1 MASLA
6 TMEEQQ
12 AAAEAAGRQPLP
24 PDALAPW
31 GWVPLEK
38 RVSIAGLAPA
48 GPRPGSGGGSR
59 PSSAGSMAAGVSA
72 IDQGDH
78 IFLSPGGSM
87 AAGSASLLA
96 HPARAILHRSQF
108 A

>member
-12 AAAEAAGRQPLP
+12 AAEAAGRQPLP
-24 PDALAPW
+24 SDVGW

-59 PSSAGSMAAGVSA
+59 PSSSMAAGVSA
-72 IDQGDH
+72 IDPDDH
-78 IFLSPGGSM
+78 TFLSPGGSM

-96 HPARAILHRSQF
+96 HPTRAILHRSQF